1 MGAGDQTVKARTRK
15 LIHLLKGGYPV
26 VADLP
31 WLKGNVFGY
40 NEERKVFRVREGA
53 VTLEIPFEAPER
65 TDVVLAP
72 IEGTWTL
79 CLPAHLRVR
88 NALREGTLKRIHV
101 NQHHIRANMKDG
113 LDRPIFTVKVGKLN
127 FYGRQVRILGPSEL
141 IYRPC
146 NPLSCGAMA
155 WVETRAEVEVIP

>member
-1 MGAGDQTVKARTRK
+1 MKARTRK

-72 IEGTWTL
+72 IEGTIIL
-79 CLPAHLRVR
+79 DMVEEKIACV
-88 NALREGTLKRIHV
+88 EV
-101 NQHHIRANMKDG
+101 
-113 LDRPIFTVKVGKLN
+113 LDRPEVREKLLA
-127 FYGRQVRILGPSEL
+127 VSP
-141 IYRPC
+141 
-146 NPLSCGAMA
+146 
-155 WVETRAEVEVIP
+155 